1 VSGYAELHCHSN
13 FSFLD
18 GAAHPEELAALAAE
32 RGLEAIAITDHGG
45 LYAMVRFDVAC
56 RRAGIRPLLGC
67 ELTVEALPRID
78 TPDSQLLVD
87 PIATQSVRR
96 LEEGRHHLTLL
107 VRSTAGFRNL
117 CRLLSWSNLADERTI
132 TQPARRAGTDGGD
145 GQELRM
151 GLHRKGFAA
160 ARWELLAEHA
170 GGLVAL
176 SGCKRF
182 GIIPRLLRAGRRE
195 EAAQVAARLRELFG
209 RDGFFLELQSHML
222 PDDPWL
228 TAELAEL
235 GRELDIPCVA
245 TNDVHLLGPTDKPVQ
260 DVLVSIR
267 ERASLDEM
275 EARGYLA
282 PNSERRVKTRE
293 EMEEALLGPGGRRTV
308 IALEPWLKAAY
319 MGALDRTVEIA
330 TSCDF
335 KLDFSGSRFPGFGVP
350 AGETAFSYLYQ
361 LCQEGAKRRYKPM
374 TAAVSR
380 RLQTELEVIE
390 KTGLAEFF
398 LINWDLMRFAKEKKV
413 PGQGRGSAAD
423 SIVAYLLGIT
433 RVDPVEHNLLFERF
447 LHEEQKSTP
456 DIDIDFASSRREEV
470 IQYIYDKYGK
480 ERTGMVAN
488 VVTFRP
494 RLAIR
499 EVGKAMGFS
508 PATVDRLAK
517 SADSWYP
524 EEALEAAREALT

>member
-1 VSGYAELHCHSN
+1 MSGYAELHCHSN

-18 GAAHPEELAALAAE
+18 GAAHPDELAALAAE
-32 RGLEAIAITDHGG
+32 RGLEAIALTDHGG

-56 RRAGIRPLLGC
+56 RRAGIKPLLGC
-67 ELTVEALPRID
+67 ELTVEALPGTD
-78 TPDSQLLVD
+78 TPDPGLLVD
-87 PIATQSVRR
+87 PIATQEVRR
-96 LEEGRHHLTLL
+96 LEAGRHHLTLL
-107 VRSTAGFRNL
+107 VRSAAGFRNL

-132 TQPARRAGTDGGD
+132 TKD
-145 GQELRM
+145 GQELRV

-160 ARWELLAEHA
+160 SRWELLAEHA

-182 GIIPRLLRAGRRE
+182 GLVPRLLRAGRRDD
-195 EAAQVAARLRELFG
+195 AAAVAARLREVFG
-209 RDGFFLELQSHML
+209 RDSFFLELQSHLL

-228 TAELAEL
+228 TAELADL
-235 GRELDIPCVA
+235 GRELGIPCVA
-245 TNDVHLLGPTDKPVQ
+245 TNDVHLLGPGDKPVQ

-267 ERASLDEM
+267 ERASLDDM

-282 PNSERRVKTRE
+282 PNAERHVKTRE
-293 EMEEALLGPGGRRTV
+293 EMEEALLGPGGRRTP
-308 IALEPWLKAAY
+308 IALEPWLRTSY
-319 MGALDRTVEIA
+319 LQALDRTVEIA
-330 TSCDF
+330 AGCGF
-335 KLDFSGSRFPGFGVP
+335 QLDFSGARFPGFSVP
-350 AGETAFSYLYQ
+350 AGETPFSFLYQ
-361 LCQEGAKRRYKPM
+361 LCQEGAKRKDRPM

-398 LINWDLMRFAKEKKV
+398 LINWDLMRFAREKKV

-470 IQYIYDKYGK
+470 IQYIYDKYGQ

-488 VVTFRP
+488 VVTFRS

-508 PATVDRLAK
+508 PATVDRLAG
-517 SADSWYP
+517 SADSWYAD
-524 EEALEAAREALT
+524 EALEAAREAMTSSP